1 MERRVADTPPG
12 IIVRPRSDEVIAT
25 QQSYD
30 DIGDEVS
37 HGLSASVGLTLLAVV
52 MWVSVIVGERLPS
65 LAPLRIAGGVMWVM
79 LCIYWWQHR
88 RWRVSLLTMLVV
100 AAVGVIGG
108 ASAWQEPSVI
118 EGSCVGEALVR
129 TDPTWVG
136 HGVGV
141 VLQLHG
147 SRYRAIAHGTTGAH
161 LANRLAGEKV
171 MVEGTCTKTTGPY
184 SRYDRITH
192 VVGRINLKSVS
203 EEFSEGSMAI
213 RAANRM
219 RVALHDGVA
228 TMPYNL
234 QALFA
239 GLVIGDDRDQSR
251 EMVDQFRASGL
262 SHLCAVSGQNVAY
275 LLAALSP
282 LLNRLRRTSR
292 FVAILIILAWFVLL
306 TRAEPSVLRAAVM
319 AGLVAMNAAS
329 GTSMNARTVLAA
341 TVIMLLIVDPMLA
354 WSVGFALSVGA
365 TAGLAWLS
373 ARLGNIIGRH
383 GMLASTLAAQVG
395 TMPVSFFVFGYV
407 PVVSLI
413 ANPLALWVA
422 GMVMMV
428 GLPLALLASLMTPL
442 VPLVSWAM
450 TVPVAWVAGVA
461 RVCSAGSPHG
471 YLNVGLWLCV
481 AGALWLR
488 WRQTET

>member
-1 MERRVADTPPG
+1 MDRRVDATPPG
-12 IIVRPRSDEVIAT
+12 NMNRPPDDEVDAT
-25 QQSYD
+25 GQSYD
-30 DIGDEVS
+30 AAPDEVS
-37 HGLSASVGLTLLAVV
+37 HGVSASVGLTWLATV
-52 MWVSVIVGERLPS
+52 MWVSVIAGEHIPGLGV
-65 LAPLRIAGGVMWVM
+65 LRSASCFTLLLLSV
-79 LCIYWWQHR
+79 YWWRFR
-88 RWRVSLLTMLVV
+88 RWHVSLLMMLVV
-100 AAVGVIGG
+100 GAVGLVGG
-108 ASAWQEPSVI
+108 ASAWQEVMVI
-118 EGSCVGEALVR
+118 DGACSGTATVR

-141 VLQLHG
+141 VVQLHG
-147 SRYRAIAHGTTGAH
+147 KRYRVIAHGAPGAH
-161 LANRLAGEKV
+161 LANRLAGEQVAVK
-171 MVEGTCTKTTGPY
+171 GTCAKTSGPY

-192 VVGRINLKSVS
+192 VVGRMTVQSVS
-203 EEFSEGSMAI
+203 EEFSEGSIAV

-219 RVALHDGVA
+219 RVALRDGVEL
-228 TMPYNL
+228 MPYNL
-234 QALFA
+234 QSLFA

-251 EMVDQFRASGL
+251 EMVNQFRASGL

-282 LLNRLRRTSR
+282 LLRRLRRNSR
-292 FVAILIILAWFVLL
+292 FIAVLFILAWFVLL

-319 AGLVAMNAAS
+319 AGLVAVNAAS
-329 GTSMNARTVLAA
+329 GTSMNARTILAS
-341 TVIMLLIVDPMLA
+341 TVIMLLLIDPMLA

-395 TMPVSFFVFGYV
+395 TMPVSLFIFGYV
-407 PVVSLI
+407 PVVSLV

-428 GLPLALLASLMTPL
+428 GLPLALLASLITPL

-450 TVPVAWVAGVA
+450 TIPVAWVAGVA
-461 RVCSAGSPHG
+461 RFCSEVSPHG
-471 YLNVGLWLCV
+471 LLNVSLWLCV
-481 AGALWLR
+481 AGGIWHR
-488 WRQTET
+488 WHRTVA